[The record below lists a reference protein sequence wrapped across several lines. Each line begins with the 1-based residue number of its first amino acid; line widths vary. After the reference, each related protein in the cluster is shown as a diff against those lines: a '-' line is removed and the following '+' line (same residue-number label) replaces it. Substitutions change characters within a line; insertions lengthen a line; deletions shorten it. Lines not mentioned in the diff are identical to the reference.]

1 MGDKRMIVKNIY
13 QKLHQACLSAG
24 GVKKGEKVKGM
35 HFNPLLHDA
44 VQEVAT
50 QALLDQK
57 LYPTCSYKTD
67 THDNYIM
74 VTCFMTIHDI
84 ENPNEKIEVNGCSAM
99 GGLDKFGTGQAMSYS
114 RKYAFLNLLNLKTG
128 IKDDDGYEAK
138 PFEEDKVWKE
148 NFKHRVQEGLNKIP
162 KTNGKKNIRLDME
175 LDMGLIKNDIK
186 NIDDIYALRQWKK
199 DNSELFDS
207 NNKSQREYRQITD
220 LYETHETKLNQG
232 VITNG

>member
-57 LYPTCSYKTD
+57 LYPTCSYQTD

-84 ENPNEKIEVNGCSAM
+84 ENANEKIEVNGCSAM

-114 RKYAFLNLLNLKTG
+114 RKYAFLNVLNLKTG

-138 PFEEDKVWKE
+138 PFEEVKE
-148 NFKHRVQEGLNKIP
+148 IP
-162 KTNGKKNIRLDME
+162 KTNGNKNIKLTSKETRSVPKIDME
-175 LDMGLIKNDIK
+175 LDMGLIKDDIK
-186 NIDDIYALRQWKK
+186 KIDDIYALRKWRKA
-199 DNSELFDS
+199 NSDLFDS

>member
-1 MGDKRMIVKNIY
+1 MGDKRMKNIY
-13 QKLHQACLSAG
+13 QKLHQACLNAG

-50 QALLDQK
+50 QALLDVG
-57 LYPTCSYKTD
+57 LYPTCNYKTESHQD
-67 THDNYIM
+67 HVMI
-74 VTCFMTIHDI
+74 TCFMTVSDVDKP
-84 ENPNEKIEVNGCSAM
+84 EDKIEISGCSAM

-138 PFEEDKVWKE
+138 SFEEVK
-148 NFKHRVQEGLNKIP
+148 KIP
-162 KTNGKKNIRLDME
+162 KSNGKKNIKLDME
-175 LDMGLIKNDIK
+175 LDMGRIKSDIQK
-186 NIDDIYALRQWKK
+186 IDDIYALRKWKAEH
-199 DNSELFDS
+199 SELFDS
-207 NNKSQREYRQITD
+207 NNKSLREYRQIDDFYT
-220 LYETHETKLNQG
+220 THETKLNQG

>member
-50 QALLDQK
+50 QALLDVG
-57 LYPTCSYKTD
+57 LYPTCNYKTESHQD
-67 THDNYIM
+67 HVMI
-74 VTCFMTIHDI
+74 TCFMTVHNIDK
-84 ENPNEKIEVNGCSAM
+84 PGDKIEINGCSAM

-128 IKDDDGYEAK
+128 IQDDDGYTAK
-138 PFEEDKVWKE
+138 PFEEVK
-148 NFKHRVQEGLNKIP
+148 KIP
-162 KTNGKKNIRLDME
+162 VGNGKKNIKLDMDL
-175 LDMGLIKNDIK
+175 LDMGLIKNDIEK
-186 NIDDIYALRQWKK
+186 INDIYALRNWKK
-199 DNSELFDS
+199 QNSELFDS
-207 NNKSQREYRQITD
+207 NNKSLREYRQITD
-220 LYETHETKLNQG
+220 LYETRETKLNQG

>member
-1 MGDKRMIVKNIY
+1 MKNIY
-13 QKLHQACLSAG
+13 QKLHQACLNAG

-50 QALLDQK
+50 QALLDQG

-67 THDNYIM
+67 THETFVM
-74 VTCFMTIHDI
+74 VTCYMTIHDVDNV
-84 ENPNEKIEVNGCSAM
+84 EDKIEVNGCSAM

-128 IKDDDGYEAK
+128 IQDDDGYTAK
-138 PFEEDKVWKE
+138 PFEEVK
-148 NFKHRVQEGLNKIP
+148 KIP
-162 KTNGKKNIRLDME
+162 VNNGKKNIKLDME
-175 LDMGLIKNDIK
+175 LDMGLIKDDIEK
-186 NIDDIYALRQWKK
+186 INDIYALRNWKK
-199 DNSELFDS
+199 QNSDLFDS
-207 NNKSQREYRQITD
+207 NNKSIREYRKITD
-220 LYETHETKLNQG
+220 MYETRETKLNQG

>member
-84 ENPNEKIEVNGCSAM
+84 ENANEKIEVNGCSAM

-114 RKYAFLNLLNLKTG
+114 RKYAFLNVLNLKTG

-138 PFEEDKVWKE
+138 PFEEVK
-148 NFKHRVQEGLNKIP
+148 QIP

-186 NIDDIYALRQWKK
+186 NINDIYALRQWKK

>member
-1 MGDKRMIVKNIY
+1 MGDKRMKNIY
-13 QKLHQACLSAG
+13 QKLHQACLNAG

-50 QALLDQK
+50 QALLDVG
-57 LYPTCSYKTD
+57 LYPTCNYKTESHQD
-67 THDNYIM
+67 HVMI
-74 VTCFMTIHDI
+74 TCFMTVSDVDKP
-84 ENPNEKIEVNGCSAM
+84 EDKIEISGCSAM

-138 PFEEDKVWKE
+138 SFEELK
-148 NFKHRVQEGLNKIP
+148 KIP
-162 KTNGKKNIRLDME
+162 KSNGKKNIKLDME
-175 LDMGLIKNDIK
+175 LDMGRIKSDIQK
-186 NIDDIYALRQWKK
+186 IDDIYALRKWKAEHS
-199 DNSELFDS
+199 DLFDS
-207 NNKSQREYRQITD
+207 NNKSLREYRQID
-220 LYETHETKLNQG
+220 DFYNTHKTKLNQG

>member
-1 MGDKRMIVKNIY
+1 MIVKNIY

-84 ENPNEKIEVNGCSAM
+84 ENANEKIEVNGCSAM

-114 RKYAFLNLLNLKTG
+114 RKYAFLNVLNLKTG

-138 PFEEDKVWKE
+138 PFEEVK
-148 NFKHRVQEGLNKIP
+148 KIP
-162 KTNGKKNIRLDME
+162 KSNGKKNIKLDMEE
-175 LDMGLIKNDIK
+175 LDMGRIKNDIQV
-186 NIDDIYALRQWKK
+186 IDDIYALRKWRKA
-199 DNSELFDS
+199 NSDLFDS
-207 NNKSQREYRQITD
+207 NNKSLREYKQITD

>member
-1 MGDKRMIVKNIY
+1 MEIKRMKNIY
-13 QKLHQACLSAG
+13 QKLHQACLNAG

-50 QALLDQK
+50 QALLDQG

-67 THDNYIM
+67 THETFVM
-74 VTCFMTIHDI
+74 VTCYMTIHDVDNV
-84 ENPNEKIEVNGCSAM
+84 EDKIEVNGCSAM

-128 IKDDDGYEAK
+128 IQDDDGYTAK
-138 PFEEDKVWKE
+138 PFEEVK
-148 NFKHRVQEGLNKIP
+148 KIP
-162 KTNGKKNIRLDME
+162 VGNGKKNIKLDMDL
-175 LDMGLIKNDIK
+175 LDMGRIKYDIQ
-186 NIDDIYALRQWKK
+186 NINDIYALRNWKK
-199 DNSELFDS
+199 QNSRLFDS
-207 NNKSQREYRQITD
+207 NNKSLREYRQITD

>member
-50 QALLDQK
+50 QALLDVG
-57 LYPTCSYKTD
+57 LYPTCNYKTESHQD
-67 THDNYIM
+67 HVMI
-74 VTCFMTIHDI
+74 TCFMTVHNIDK
-84 ENPNEKIEVNGCSAM
+84 PGDKIEINGCSAM

-138 PFEEDKVWKE
+138 PFEEVK
-148 NFKHRVQEGLNKIP
+148 QIP
-162 KTNGKKNIRLDME
+162 STNGKKNIKLDME

-186 NIDDIYALRQWKK
+186 NINDIYALRQWKK
-199 DNSELFDS
+199 HNSELFDS

>member
-1 MGDKRMIVKNIY
+1 MIVKNIY

-84 ENPNEKIEVNGCSAM
+84 ENVNEKIEVNGCSAM

-114 RKYAFLNLLNLKTG
+114 RKYAFLNVLNLKTG

-138 PFEEDKVWKE
+138 PFEEVK
-148 NFKHRVQEGLNKIP
+148 QIP
-162 KTNGKKNIRLDME
+162 KTNGKKNIKLDME
-175 LDMGLIKNDIK
+175 LDMGLIKDDIK
-186 NIDDIYALRQWKK
+186 KIDDIYALRKWRKA
-199 DNSELFDS
+199 NSDLFDS

>member
-1 MGDKRMIVKNIY
+1 MGDKRMIIKNIY

-50 QALLDQK
+50 QALLDVG
-57 LYPTCSYKTD
+57 LYPTCNYKTESHQD
-67 THDNYIM
+67 HVMI
-74 VTCFMTIHDI
+74 TCFMTVHNIDK
-84 ENPNEKIEVNGCSAM
+84 PGDKIEINGCSAM

-138 PFEEDKVWKE
+138 PFEEVK
-148 NFKHRVQEGLNKIP
+148 QIP
-162 KTNGKKNIRLDME
+162 STNGKKNIKLDME
-175 LDMGLIKNDIK
+175 LNMGLIKDDIK
-186 NIDDIYALRQWKK
+186 KINDIYALRKWRKA
-199 DNSELFDS
+199 NSELFDS
-207 NNKSQREYRQITD
+207 NNKSLREYKQITD

>member
-1 MGDKRMIVKNIY
+1 MIVKDIY

-50 QALLDQK
+50 QELLYQK

-84 ENPNEKIEVNGCSAM
+84 ENANEKIEVNGCSAM

-114 RKYAFLNLLNLKTG
+114 RKYAFLNVLNLKTG

-138 PFEEDKVWKE
+138 PFEEAKE
-148 NFKHRVQEGLNKIP
+148 IP
-162 KTNGKKNIRLDME
+162 NTNGKKNIRLDME

>member
-84 ENPNEKIEVNGCSAM
+84 ENANEKIEVNGCSAM

-114 RKYAFLNLLNLKTG
+114 RKYAFLNVLNLKTG

-138 PFEEDKVWKE
+138 PFEEVK
-148 NFKHRVQEGLNKIP
+148 QIP
-162 KTNGKKNIRLDME
+162 STNGKKNIKLDME
-175 LDMGLIKNDIK
+175 LDMGLIKDDIK
-186 NIDDIYALRQWKK
+186 KIDDIYALRKWRKA
-199 DNSELFDS
+199 NSDLFDS